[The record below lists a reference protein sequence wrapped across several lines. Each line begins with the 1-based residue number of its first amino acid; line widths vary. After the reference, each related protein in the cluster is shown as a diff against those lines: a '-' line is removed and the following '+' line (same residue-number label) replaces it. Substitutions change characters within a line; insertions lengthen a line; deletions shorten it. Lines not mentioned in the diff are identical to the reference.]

1 MTTKKTT
8 IKSKEAPKKTEK
20 EPFYW
25 DEEILIASTMVSEKQ
40 QMTVRLCKK
49 NDKGYITL
57 VKNIKTKTGM
67 KPVKGFTIPY
77 HSAQQ
82 ISALI
87 NRAYNEGNK
96 MQFDKTTDDTI
107 L

>member
-57 VKNIKTKTGM
+57 VRNSKNAARLLSLFLLSD
-67 KPVKGFTIPY
+67 VAKGFT
-77 HSAQQ
+77 SC
-82 ISALI
+82 
-87 NRAYNEGNK
+87 
-96 MQFDKTTDDTI
+96 
-107 L
+107 